1 MNGCNSLANLF
12 IYDTIDRYGYEPW
25 APSSH
30 KLADMISVYFIG
42 VPRGDD
48 LTCPTAKPPTSLH
61 SSQFSLLSV
70 SASSFSGDQ
79 NEGSTPP
86 DDPSLSR
93 LGIPDKDGLSIVSH
107 GNEIAVDNETAV
119 IELIEQFVQENYDY
133 WFAMGSIQVRE
144 AAQNGV
150 AIQIH
155 YNPARELICPPAYDR
170 PNATVLIDRIYVTIP
185 DQPDKKNK
193 LYYYVSPVRDGDLD
207 HTILLPIETAN
218 ELLKLIGEDPIP
230 QNPLFGL

>member
-1 MNGCNSLANLF
+1 MSSRETPNLIAF
-12 IYDTIDRYGYEPW
+12 FAVLI
-25 APSSH
+25 A
-30 KLADMISVYFIG
+30 IG
-42 VPRGDD
+42 V
-48 LTCPTAKPPTSLH
+48 CIV
-61 SSQFSLLSV
+61 FFCV
-70 SASSFSGDQ
+70 VWDQ

-86 DDPSLSR
+86 DDPTLSR

-107 GNEIAVDNETAV
+107 GNHGNEITVDNETAV

-207 HTILLPIETAN
+207 HTILLGDLDHTILLPIETAN

-230 QNPLFGL
+230 QNPLFGP

>member
-1 MNGCNSLANLF
+1 
-12 IYDTIDRYGYEPW
+12 
-25 APSSH
+25 
-30 KLADMISVYFIG
+30 MISIYFIG
-42 VPRGDD
+42 VSRGDD

-70 SASSFSGDQ
+70 SASSFSG
-79 NEGSTPP
+79 
-86 DDPSLSR
+86 

-107 GNEIAVDNETAV
+107 GNEITVDNETAV

-185 DQPDKKNK
+185 DQPDKRNK